1 MKSIQNILQTEGI
14 EFMDSL
20 MNDYLT
26 VYEKL
31 NASKL
36 SFRRLGD
43 ELKFYKGRNNEE
55 ITPLNETLY
64 SYFKDGIEFIRR
76 VSLIFYMEFP
86 EGWLFR
92 MQYFNNNSQFYPLRF
107 FTT

>member
-31 NASKL
+31 NASTL

-64 SYFKDGIEFIRR
+64 IE
-76 VSLIFYMEFP
+76 
-86 EGWLFR
+86 
-92 MQYFNNNSQFYPLRF
+92 
-107 FTT
+107 